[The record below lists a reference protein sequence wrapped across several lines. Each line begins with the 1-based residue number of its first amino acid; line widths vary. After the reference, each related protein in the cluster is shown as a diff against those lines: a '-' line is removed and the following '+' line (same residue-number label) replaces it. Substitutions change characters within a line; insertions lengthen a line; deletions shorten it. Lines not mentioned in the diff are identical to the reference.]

1 VHVWLLRAAAA
12 EERVDRLAEVE
23 HGVRE
28 RRGDGRER
36 DAVRDRERRPAPR
49 RQSSPGAKHD
59 RVGPH
64 GRNGG
69 LYAWYAVVFSRC
81 AESRIRCTS

>member
-1 VHVWLLRAAAA
+1 VHVGLLRAAAA
-12 EERVDRLAEVE
+12 EERVDRLAEVQ

-36 DAVRDRERRPAPR
+36 DAVRDRERRPVPR
-49 RQSSPGAKHD
+49 GRSEPGATRD
-59 RVGPH
+59 RLGAH

-69 LYAWYAVVFSRC
+69 LYA
-81 AESRIRCTS
+81 

>member
-12 EERVDRLAEVE
+12 EERVDWLAEVQ

-28 RRGDGRER
+28 CRGDGRKC
-36 DAVRDRERRPAPR
+36 DAVRHRERRPAPR
-49 RQSSPGAKHD
+49 RQPEPGAKRD
-59 RVGPH
+59 RAGPH